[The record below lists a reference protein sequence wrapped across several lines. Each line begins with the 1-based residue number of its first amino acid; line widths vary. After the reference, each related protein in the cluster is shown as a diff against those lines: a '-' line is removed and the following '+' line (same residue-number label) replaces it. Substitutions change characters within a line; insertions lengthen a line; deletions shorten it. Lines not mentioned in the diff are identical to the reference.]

1 MSPTGLALLA
11 LYNLSYIAPLVALPA
26 AVSNRRALGRLG
38 RWNRANS
45 PWVKVAIAVAVVA
58 MSLCLL
64 ISLALPLSGLEQA
77 NDQCQGQ
84 ERDGRHSNGLCP
96 E

>member
-26 AVSNRRALGRLG
+26 AVSNRRAQGRLG
-38 RWNRANS
+38 AGTGPTRR
-45 PWVKVAIAVAVVA
+45 AVAVVA
-58 MSLCLL
+58 MSLGLL